1 MLLTFQLAYKYYKF
15 SGGGVGG
22 CKGDFNIELQSVSW
36 LLSWLRL
43 ELDNIEFAKYWSLL
57 DGPVK
62 VEIIDIL
69 TLIARMHS
77 FQMPI

>member
-36 LLSWLRL
+36 LWL
-43 ELDNIEFAKYWSLL
+43 ELD
-57 DGPVK
+57 
-62 VEIIDIL
+62 IIQTGDSKP
-69 TLIARMHS
+69 LI
-77 FQMPI
+77 Q